1 MLILR
6 FHSTLVEDV
15 TETAEAATV
24 TATSIEHIAK
34 RSRPR
39 KRRGACVAKPPAC
52 LANLPSAVQEAQF
65 TSACSCIGIT
75 TTTHLATVTASTPE
89 TVLETLTVTD
99 TPTVTVWVPE
109 FPESTETSII
119 ETSTTSV
126 PETSTAAPIE
136 TSTIE
141 TSTTSVPETSTA
153 APTPSVAPA
162 IENGGFET
170 GSLAPWV
177 ISSRVGSGDVVSVI
191 KSTAP
196 NGGSYMLSILT
207 SYFIRNAAASVTI
220 SQPITW

>member
-1 MLILR
+1 VLILR

-15 TETAEAATV
+15 TETAEATTV

-89 TVLETLTVTD
+89 TVVETLTVTD

-126 PETSTAAPIE
+126 PETSTAAP
-136 TSTIE
+136 
-141 TSTTSVPETSTA
+141 
-153 APTPSVAPA
+153 TPSAPP
-162 IENGGFET
+162 IVENGDFET

-177 ISSRVGSGDVVSVI
+177 IGSRVGSGDVVSVT

-220 SQPITW
+220 VQPITW